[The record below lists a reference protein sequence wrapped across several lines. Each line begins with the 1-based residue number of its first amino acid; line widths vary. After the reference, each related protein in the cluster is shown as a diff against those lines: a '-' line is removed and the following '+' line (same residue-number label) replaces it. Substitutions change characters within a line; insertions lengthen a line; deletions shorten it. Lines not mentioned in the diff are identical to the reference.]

1 MLELHQGN
9 TVLARNDNW
18 RETQEQEIKDTT
30 VPPKNDLESALVRTL
45 APGSYTAVLAGKNS
59 ATGVGQVEVYDL
71 SAAAKSQLANISTRG
86 FVDTGD
92 NVMIG
97 GVIIGG
103 GASGSTAKV
112 LVRAI
117 GPSLSGQGVNGA
129 LQDPTLELRDANAQ
143 LVAQNDDWKSSQ
155 EQAIRDTTVP
165 PTDNRESAIVQ
176 TLGAGN
182 YTAIVRG
189 KSNTSG
195 VGLVEVYNIQ

>member
-1 MLELHQGN
+1 
-9 TVLARNDNW
+9 VLARNDNW
-18 RETQEQEIKDTT
+18 RQTQEQEINNTT

-45 APGSYTAVLAGKNS
+45 APGSYTAVLAGKNNG
-59 ATGVGQVEVYDL
+59 TGVGQVEVYDL

-92 NVMIG
+92 KVMIG

-103 GASGSTAKV
+103 GASGATAKV

-129 LQDPTLELRDANAQ
+129 LQDPTLELRDTNGH
-143 LVAQNDDWKSSQ
+143 LVAQNDNWRTTQ
-155 EQAIRDTTVP
+155 EQAIKDTTVP
-165 PTDNRESAIVQ
+165 PKDDRESAIVHI
-176 TLGAGN
+176 LGAGS

-189 KSNTSG
+189 KANSTG
-195 VGLVEVYNIQ
+195 VGLVELYNLP